1 VIRVVVVDDHAVVR
15 RGIASLLDSADDIE
29 CIGAAAD
36 GSGGLEQIARLRPDV
51 VVMDLSMPGLT
62 GVDVIRALRE
72 REDPVGVLVLT
83 SFDDGELV
91 LQAVQA
97 GADGYLLKH
106 SEAEVILDGVRSVA
120 AGAAPVDPVV
130 ARSLLSSVR
139 EQQEVGQLTDRER
152 EVLELVR
159 QGQPNKSI
167 ARRLQISE
175 HTVKVHVTHILQ
187 RIGASDR
194 TQAALWAER
203 YLPRLRRS

>member
-1 VIRVVVVDDHAVVR
+1 MIRVVVVDDHAVVR

-29 CIGAAAD
+29 CVGAAAD
-36 GSGGLEQIARLRPDV
+36 GASGLEEIARLRPDV

-72 REDPVGVLVLT
+72 REDPVRVLVLT

-139 EQQEVGQLTDRER
+139 EQQEGGQLTDRER

-175 HTVKVHVTHILQ
+175 HTVKVHITHILQ

>member
-29 CIGAAAD
+29 CVGAAAD
-36 GSGGLEQIARLRPDV
+36 GSSGLEQIARLLPDV

-106 SEAEVILDGVRSVA
+106 SEAEAILDGVRSVA

>member
-167 ARRLQISE
+167 ARRLEISE

>member
-1 VIRVVVVDDHAVVR
+1 MIRVVVVDDHAIVR

-29 CIGAAAD
+29 CVGAAAD
-36 GSGGLEQIARLRPDV
+36 GASGLEEIARLLPDV

-72 REDPVGVLVLT
+72 REDPVRVLVLT

-139 EQQEVGQLTDRER
+139 EQQEGGQLTDRER

-175 HTVKVHVTHILQ
+175 HTVKVHITHILQ